1 MEEIKC
7 YVSHF
12 LKIADSQCFSND
24 FLARD
29 SKLLKDLLIESY
41 ETWDSI
47 SLGSNLYG
55 RYLTKIRSESWSGQ
69 EIQSSESKN
78 C

>member
-12 LKIADSQCFSND
+12 LKIADLQCFSND

-41 ETWDSI
+41 ETLEST
-47 SLGSNLYG
+47 SLGLNLFE
-55 RYLTKIRSESWSGQ
+55 RYLTKIRSE
-69 EIQSSESKN
+69 
-78 C
+78 

>member
-1 MEEIKC
+1 
-7 YVSHF
+7 
-12 LKIADSQCFSND
+12 
-24 FLARD
+24 
-29 SKLLKDLLIESY
+29 LIESY

-47 SLGSNLYG
+47 SLGSNLFG